1 MQKYNNMQTETNFAK
16 EIILDFLDYIRYKV
30 ENDRLTLS
38 EADSIARTIQGGIKL
53 TGTVDDL
60 CGFYGQSRN
69 NVKAVIGRKML
80 GKPERRVYYPFN
92 SFNSVV
98 PPSWKEKRHGNG
110 SVKDE

>member
-1 MQKYNNMQTETNFAK
+1 MQKYNNMPTETNFAK

-30 ENDRLTLS
+30 ENDRLTIS
-38 EADSIARTIQGGIKL
+38 EADSIAKTIQNDLKL

-60 CGFYGQSRN
+60 CNFYGQTRS

-92 SFNSVV
+92 SFQKVV
-98 PPSWKEKRHGNG
+98 PTKWKKKKRENN
-110 SVKDE
+110 SASSD